1 MNTPRPGRPT
11 RLAVGYLVGVALA
24 RLAAVVLPVSVGPL
38 VLPLSAL
45 ALPVL
50 FVVVPDLAV
59 RPRGDRRAL
68 AADDAAVAAGV
79 VGDELVFVALRA
91 DGVGYWSPASV
102 AGSLALAAGVGLVL
116 VGLSRLA
123 PARRPAAPSARFAAG
138 LAAVVAACFV
148 GFRASQEYFRAA
160 GVPNAE
166 RSLVLAGHEIHHATT
181 GSVVLVAGVLLV
193 AVAAGRRVHR
203 LGALVAA
210 VGCGFVADQYPYV
223 FLRAAT
229 DAAYFGGLSYAGG
242 LAATGTVITVLCHAA
257 LVRRDG
263 GSA

>member
-1 MNTPRPGRPT
+1 MSDPRPA
-11 RLAVGYLVGVALA
+11 RLAVGYACGVVLA
-24 RLAAVVLPVSVGPL
+24 RLASVVLPVGLGPL

-50 FVVVPDLAV
+50 FVAVPRLAV
-59 RPRGDRRAL
+59 RPGPDRRRV
-68 AADDAAVAAGV
+68 AAAAAVAAGV

-102 AGSLALAAGVGLVL
+102 GGSLALAAGLGLGLVA
-116 VGLSRLA
+116 LSRLGTD
-123 PARRPAAPSARFAAG
+123 RRPSAPSARFAAG
-138 LAAVVAACFV
+138 LGAVVAACFV
-148 GFRASQEYFRAA
+148 GFRASQEYLRAA

-181 GSVVLVAGVLLV
+181 GSVVLVAGALLV
-193 AVAAGRRVHR
+193 AASAGRRAHR
-203 LGALVAA
+203 VGALVAA

-242 LAATGTVITVLCHAA
+242 LAATGTVITVLCHGA
-257 LVRRDG
+257 LVTRDG
-263 GSA
+263 GSG

>member
-1 MNTPRPGRPT
+1 MSDPRPA
-11 RLAVGYLVGVALA
+11 RLAVGYACGVVLA
-24 RLAAVVLPVSVGPL
+24 RLASVVLPVGFGPL

-50 FVVVPDLAV
+50 FVAVPGLAV
-59 RPRGDRRAL
+59 RPGTDRRRVT
-68 AADDAAVAAGV
+68 ADAAAVAAGV
-79 VGDELVFVALRA
+79 VADELVFVALRA

-102 AGSLALAAGVGLVL
+102 AGSLALAAGVGLGL
-116 VGLSRLA
+116 VALSRLGTD
-123 PARRPAAPSARFAAG
+123 RRPSAPSARFAAG
-138 LAAVVAACFV
+138 LGAVVAACFV

-181 GSVVLVAGVLLV
+181 GSVVLVAGALLV
-193 AVAAGRRVHR
+193 AASAGRRAHR
-203 LGALVAA
+203 VGALVAA

-242 LAATGTVITVLCHAA
+242 LAATGTVITVLCHGA
-257 LVRRDG
+257 LVTRDG
-263 GSA
+263 DSG